1 MKQSTLNT
9 NNKSLSFI
17 QKNWYVITLIL
28 IAMLSFFFNFYAI
41 NKYGYGNEYY
51 AAAIKSMTQS
61 FKNFFFVSFD
71 PSGMVSID
79 KPPVGFWL
87 QAISVLIFGY
97 HGWAMLLPQA
107 LAGTGS
113 CIMVC
118 ILVSK
123 HFGRPSGLIASFI
136 FSFTPAVVVASRNN
150 TIDMQ
155 LIFVLLIATW
165 FLFKSIENSKRRD
178 LFIAGALIGLGFNI
192 KMLQAYL
199 VLPAFALVYLI
210 FAKEKLSKRFINGII
225 TMVIVLVVSFAWVFA
240 VDFYPSNS
248 RPYVDSSTNNSVIE
262 LIIGHNGLERIYG
275 QGGGGAGN
283 NNGTPPSNMGG
294 LNSDSGTP
302 PSNADGSNLDT
313 SNASSD
319 TQAQNPPNNQGQGN
333 QNGDSGTMN
342 GSPQDGNRP
351 QGDGAPQGGGGGMG
365 GNEIGTASILR
376 LWNSSLYGQI
386 SWLLT
391 LAACSILICI
401 RKFNIR
407 KLTLK
412 QGIFTFWVLW
422 LGTMFTFFSF
432 AGFFHRYYLCMF
444 APAISALCGI
454 GIVKMFEEFRNKSSI
469 KQFMLPI
476 SLIITIGLKLSIY
489 GVIHN

>member
-1 MKQSTLNT
+1 MLIIPGDIMKQSILNT

-123 HFGRPSGLIASFI
+123 HFGRPSGLISSFI
-136 FSFTPAVVVASRNN
+136 FSFAPAVVVASRNN

-165 FLFKSIENSKRRD
+165 FLFKSIENGKRRD

-248 RPYVDSSTNNSVIE
+248 RPYVDSSTNNSVME

-275 QGGGGAGN
+275 QGAGN
-283 NNGTPPSNMGG
+283 NNGAPSGN
-294 LNSDSGTP
+294 T
-302 PSNADGSNLDT
+302 DGSNSDNDT
-313 SNASSD
+313 VSSNI
-319 TQAQNPPNNQGQGN
+319 QAQNPPNNQGQGN
-333 QNGDSGTMN
+333 PNGDSESMN
-342 GSPQDGNRP
+342 GAIQDGNRP
-351 QGDGAPQGGGGGMG
+351 QDGGAPQGQCHQLKK
-365 GNEIGTASILR
+365 I
-376 LWNSSLYGQI
+376 QI
-386 SWLLT
+386 
-391 LAACSILICI
+391 
-401 RKFNIR
+401 
-407 KLTLK
+407 
-412 QGIFTFWVLW
+412 
-422 LGTMFTFFSF
+422 
-432 AGFFHRYYLCMF
+432 
-444 APAISALCGI
+444 
-454 GIVKMFEEFRNKSSI
+454 
-469 KQFMLPI
+469 
-476 SLIITIGLKLSIY
+476 II
-489 GVIHN
+489 